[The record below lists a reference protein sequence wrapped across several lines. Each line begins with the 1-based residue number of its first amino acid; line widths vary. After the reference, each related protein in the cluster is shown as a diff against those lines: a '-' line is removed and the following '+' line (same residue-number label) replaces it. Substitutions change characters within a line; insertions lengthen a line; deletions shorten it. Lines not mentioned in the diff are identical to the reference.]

1 MTIEEY
7 VERIDGFL
15 LLKPSEQISYFGYFL
30 TVYQGVSSFGAK
42 DIDACFTK
50 LHLPPYTNISAFLS
64 KEKQAKRVLKNKNGG
79 YTLSKITS
87 DEIAANIGEVK
98 VKNPSTDLFPLEL
111 LDNTRAYLVKT
122 AKQAILCYDYQ
133 LYDACLVMIRR
144 LLETLIIEL
153 FERHSIKDQIQDANG
168 NYLFCADLIDKLLS
182 EKKRWT
188 IGRNSVKVLPEI
200 KSKGDLS
207 AHNRRF
213 NATKPDID
221 TIKYGLRIIV
231 EELVHLIDY
240 EQWNKERKII
250 NN

>member
-1 MTIEEY
+1 MTLEDYI
-7 VERIDGFL
+7 ERIDGFL
-15 LLKPSEQISYFGYFL
+15 SLKPSEQIPYLGYFL
-30 TVYQGVSSFGAK
+30 IVHQGLSSFGAK
-42 DIDACFTK
+42 DIDSCFIQ
-50 LHLPPYTNISAFLS
+50 LHLPSYSNISAFLS
-64 KEKQAKRVLKNKNGG
+64 KEKHAKRALKNKSGG
-79 YTLSKITS
+79 YTLSKIIS
-87 DEIAANIGEVK
+87 DEIEANIGEVK

-111 LDNTRAYLVKT
+111 LDNTRVYLIKT

-153 FERHSIKDQIQDANG
+153 FERHNIKDQIQDANG

-182 EKKRWT
+182 EKKKWT

-200 KSKGDLS
+200 KLKGDLS

-213 NATKPDID
+213 NATKSDID
-221 TIKYGLRIIV
+221 AIKSGLRIIV
-231 EELVHLIDY
+231 EELIHLIDY
-240 EQWNKERKII
+240 EQWNKERKVV

>member
-1 MTIEEY
+1 MTLEDYI
-7 VERIDGFL
+7 ERIDGFL
-15 LLKPSEQISYFGYFL
+15 SLKSSEQIPYLGYFL
-30 TVYQGVSSFGAK
+30 IVHQGLSSFGAK
-42 DIDACFTK
+42 DIDSCFIK
-50 LHLPPYTNISAFLS
+50 LHLPSYSNISAFLS
-64 KEKQAKRVLKNKNGG
+64 KEKQAKRVLKNKSGG

-98 VKNPSTDLFPLEL
+98 VKKPSTDLFPLEL
-111 LDNTRAYLVKT
+111 LDNTRAYLTKT
-122 AKQAILCYDYQ
+122 AKQAVLCYDYQ
-133 LYDACLVMIRR
+133 LYGACLVMIRR

-153 FERHSIKDQIQDANG
+153 FERHNIKDQIQDANG

-182 EKKRWT
+182 EKKIWT

-213 NATKPDID
+213 NATKSDID
-221 TIKYGLRIIV
+221 AIKSGLRIIV

-240 EQWNKERKII
+240 EQWNKERKVV

>member
-1 MTIEEY
+1 MTLEDYI
-7 VERIDGFL
+7 ERIEGFL
-15 LLKPSEQISYFGYFL
+15 SLKSSEQIPYFGYFL
-30 TVYQGVSSFGAK
+30 VVFQNRSSFGVK
-42 DIDACFTK
+42 DIEDCFAQ
-50 LHLPPYTNISAFLS
+50 LHLPSYSNISAFLS
-64 KEKQAKRVLKNKNGG
+64 KEKQAKRVLKNKSGG

-87 DEIAANIGEVK
+87 DKIAANIGEVK
-98 VKNPSTDLFPLEL
+98 VKSPSTDLFPLEL
-111 LDNTRAYLVKT
+111 LDNTRSYLTKT
-122 AKQAILCYDYQ
+122 ANQAILRYDYQ

-153 FERHSIKDQIQDANG
+153 FERHNIKEQIQDANG
-168 NYLFCADLIDKLLS
+168 NYFFCADLIDKLLS
-182 EKKRWT
+182 EKKIWT

-221 TIKYGLRIIV
+221 AIKSGLRIIV

-240 EQWNKERKII
+240 EQWNKERKVVS
-250 NN
+250 N